1 MIHFKN
7 IHKSFGRQQVL
18 KGIDVLIDKPGIY
31 AVLGPNG
38 SGKTTLIKSLM
49 AMVRPSQGQIDFMNQ
64 PVQDDEYRRHIAY
77 LPQIA
82 RFPENLTTS
91 EFFDFIENI
100 RGKASRKKELIEW
113 FDLAE
118 YLNENLRTLSGG
130 TRQKINLVSAL
141 MYDTKVVVLDEPT
154 IGLDPVALLK
164 LKDWIRREQKQE
176 KMILFTTH
184 VMDIVE
190 ELADEIIF
198 ILEGKVY
205 YRGDQETLFE
215 QTSTSDVEHAI
226 AHLLTLK
233 KTNSHEKGI

>member
-1 MIHFKN
+1 MMIHFKN
-7 IHKSFGRQQVL
+7 IHKSFSKQPVL
-18 KGIDVLIDKPGIY
+18 KGIDVLIDRPGIY

-49 AMVRPSQGQIDFMNQ
+49 GMVRPDKGEIDFMNKK
-64 PVQDDEYRRHIAY
+64 VKDDEYRRHIAY

-82 RFPENLTTS
+82 RFPENLTVN
-91 EFFDFIENI
+91 EFLDFIENI
-100 RGKASRKKELIEW
+100 RGQAQRRQALIEW
-113 FDLAE
+113 FDLQE
-118 YLNENLRTLSGG
+118 YLKKNLRTLSGG

-154 IGLDPVALLK
+154 IGLDPVAMIK
-164 LKDWIRREQKQE
+164 LKDWIRNERKAG
-176 KMILFTTH
+176 KMILLTTH
-184 VMDIVE
+184 VMDVVE

-205 YRGDQETLFE
+205 YRGDQQTLF
-215 QTSTSDVEHAI
+215 QKTGTPDVEHAI

-233 KTNSHEKGI
+233 KTG

>member
-1 MIHFKN
+1 M
-7 IHKSFGRQQVL
+7 QVL

-49 AMVRPSQGQIDFMNQ
+49 GMVRPSEGEIDFMNQ
-64 PVQDDEYRRHIAY
+64 KVMADDYRRHIAY

-82 RFPENLTTS
+82 RFPENLSVS
-91 EFFDFIENI
+91 EFLDFLENI
-100 RGKASRKKELIEW
+100 RGKAGRRKELIEW
-113 FDLAE
+113 FDLDE
-118 YLNENLRTLSGG
+118 YLDKNLRTLSGG

-154 IGLDPVALLK
+154 IGLDPVAMIR
-164 LKDWIRREQKQE
+164 LKDWIRNERKAG
-176 KMILFTTH
+176 KMILLTTH

-205 YRGDQETLFE
+205 YRGNQQTLF
-215 QTSTSDVEHAI
+215 QKTGTPDVEHAI
-226 AHLLTLK
+226 AHLLTRK
-233 KTNSHEKGI
+233 KTA

>member
-1 MIHFKN
+1 M
-7 IHKSFGRQQVL
+7 L
-18 KGIDVLIDKPGIY
+18 KGIDVSIDQPGIY

-49 AMVRPSQGQIDFMNQ
+49 GMVRPSKGQINFMNKK
-64 PVQDDEYRRHIAY
+64 VKEDEYRRHIAY

-82 RFPENLTTS
+82 RFPENLSTS

-100 RGKASRKKELIEW
+100 RGKAERKQELIEW
-113 FDLAE
+113 FGLDE
-118 YLNENLRTLSGG
+118 YLKKNLRTLSGG

-154 IGLDPVALLK
+154 IGLDPVALIK
-164 LKDWIRREQKQE
+164 LKDYIRNERSAGKI
-176 KMILFTTH
+176 ILLTTH

-205 YRGDQETLFE
+205 YRGDKTTLFQ
-215 QTSTSDVEHAI
+215 QTGTPDVEHAI

-233 KTNSHEKGI
+233 KAG

>member
-7 IHKSFGRQQVL
+7 IHKSFGRQKVL
-18 KGIDVLIDKPGIY
+18 LGIDVLIDQPGIY

-49 AMVRPSQGQIDFMNQ
+49 GMVRPSDGEILFMNQ
-64 PVQDDEYRRHIAY
+64 KLKDDEYRRHIAY

-82 RFPENLTTS
+82 RFPENLSTS
-91 EFFDFIENI
+91 EFLDFIENI
-100 RGKASRKKELIEW
+100 RGKADRRKELIEW
-113 FDLAE
+113 FGLE
-118 YLNENLRTLSGG
+118 PYIKKNLRTLSGG

-154 IGLDPVALLK
+154 IGLDPVALIK
-164 LKDWIRREQKQE
+164 LKDWIHRERAAGKI
-176 KMILFTTH
+176 ILLTTH

-205 YRGDQETLFE
+205 YRGDKSTLYRK
-215 QTSTSDVEHAI
+215 TGTPDVEHAI

-233 KTNSHEKGI
+233 KAG